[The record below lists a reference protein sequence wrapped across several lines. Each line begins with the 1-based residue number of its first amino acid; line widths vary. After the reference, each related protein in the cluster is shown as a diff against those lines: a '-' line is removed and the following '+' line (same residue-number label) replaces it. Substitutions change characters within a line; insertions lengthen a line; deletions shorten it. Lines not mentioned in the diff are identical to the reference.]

1 MHMQF
6 VLGVLVVSVALPGL
20 AAEEW
25 LSRGS
30 KDWAP
35 TVYKKTGVGTAN
47 AVAEARVMGGEIEGW
62 CANWAPGDRDCVR
75 AQMASEDARRIY
87 RASADCT
94 RGRITPIDG
103 ETYTLAGRWPQNSM
117 GAGRTRWRDASGAI
131 VGADN
136 ASGGLGISQQWEVLC
151 PEAPPRKAAAA
162 PPAGS
167 TTPAPRPGP
176 ANVMP
181 APPGVATSF
190 RVGEIVFARSGP
202 AWVRGRVTA
211 IGRVAGARGTEL
223 AYDVRLENGQSGRLP
238 PHLLRKAPQR

>member
-1 MHMQF
+1 MYMQI
-6 VLGVLVVSVALPGL
+6 VLGVLVASVASLGL
-20 AAEEW
+20 AADEW
-25 LSRGS
+25 LARGS

-47 AVAEARVMGGEIEGW
+47 AVAEARVMGKEIEGW
-62 CANWAPGDRDCVR
+62 CANWAPGDPNCVR
-75 AQMASEDARRIY
+75 MEMASEDARRIY

-103 ETYTLAGRWPQNSM
+103 KTYTLAGRWPKNSM

-151 PEAPPRKAAAA
+151 PESPKGKAAAA
-162 PPAGS
+162 APAGNA
-167 TTPAPRPGP
+167 TPAPRTEP
-176 ANVMP
+176 AKVTP
-181 APPGVATSF
+181 APAGVATNY

-211 IGRVAGARGTEL
+211 VGRVAGARGTEL
-223 AYDVRLENGQSGRLP
+223 AYDVRLDNGQSGRLP